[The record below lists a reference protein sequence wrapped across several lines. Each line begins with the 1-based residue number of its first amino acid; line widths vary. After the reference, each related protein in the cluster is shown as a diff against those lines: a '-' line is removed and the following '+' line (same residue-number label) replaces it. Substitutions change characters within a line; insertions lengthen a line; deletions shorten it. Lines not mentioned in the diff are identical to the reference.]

1 MVRLTCD
8 ASTQRSMKRR
18 IAEGK
23 SKREVIRCL
32 KRYVA
37 REILPLIAPI
47 AAIRSAAG
55 A

>member
-1 MVRLTCD
+1 LLRLTCD
-8 ASTQRSMKRR
+8 ASTQRYMKRR

-32 KRYVA
+32 KRYLA

-47 AAIRSAAG
+47 AAIRSPAG